1 MSRIFLAVP
10 LEAAVEAEVLKVK
23 GANEEIR
30 KVVWMRTHNL
40 HLTVYFIGHVP
51 RANAPLIVEK
61 IKPLLR
67 SRKSIPLTFDKVC
80 KAPEDKPRMV
90 WARFERSAAFT
101 QLANDIHD
109 AVAEFIPINPFHFRD
124 PIPHITL
131 ARFRANVDTHAMVLP
146 QLQLHGFVVNK
157 CELWES
163 VPAEEGV
170 KYECR
175 ERFQFEG

>member
-1 MSRIFLAVP
+1 VSRIFLAVP

-23 GANEEIR
+23 QENEGIR

-51 RANAPLIVEK
+51 RANAPLIIEK
-61 IKPLLR
+61 IRPLLT
-67 SRKSIPLTFDKVC
+67 SRKSIPLILDKVC

-90 WARFERSAAFT
+90 WVRFERSAAFT
-101 QLANDIHD
+101 QLAGDIHE

-131 ARFRANVDTHAMVLP
+131 ARFRANVDTHALLLP
-146 QLQLHGFVVNK
+146 HLNLSQFVVNK

-163 VPAEEGV
+163 VPAKEGV

-175 ERFQFEG
+175 ERFMFEG